1 MTASAAAIPAPGTV
15 TMYSTTWCGYC
26 KNLKRQLDALQIP
39 INVIDIEQDES
50 AAQYVEEVN
59 GGNRTVPT
67 VVFPDGGAI
76 TNPSA
81 AVVQARLAGN
91 S

>member
-1 MTASAAAIPAPGTV
+1 
-15 TMYSTTWCGYC
+15 MYSTTWCGYC

-39 INVIDIEQDES
+39 IQVINIEQDES
-50 AAQYVEEVN
+50 AAQFVEQVN

-67 VVFPDGGAI
+67 VVFPDGGAL
-76 TNPSA
+76 TNPTA
-81 AVVQARLAGN
+81 AVVKARLAGGEG